1 MDLEALDE
9 IKKKALEEHIPIIMD
24 ETLEVIQEYLEEL
37 KPKKILEIGTAVGY
51 SSCQFVRISSYGEQ
65 GQEQTQVHID
75 TIELDEERARTAKQ
89 NIKAVGLEKNI
100 NVITGNAVEILP
112 TLTGP
117 YDVIFI
123 DANKGK
129 YPVFLKE
136 ALRMSRT
143 GTIIFADNVLY
154 KGYVLGDYNKHK
166 QRTAVKHLREYLA
179 EAISNENLE
188 TQVSTV
194 GDGLAISIVKSI
206 EKNS

>member
-1 MDLEALDE
+1 MNLKALEEL
-9 IKKKALEEHIPIIMD
+9 KKKALEDHIPIIMD
-24 ETLEVIQEYLEEL
+24 DTLEVIKEYLEEIR
-37 KPKKILEIGTAVGY
+37 PKRILEIGTAVGY
-51 SSCQFVRISSYGEQ
+51 SSCQFVKISGEQ
-65 GQEQTQVHID
+65 VQID
-75 TIELDEERARTAKQ
+75 TIELDEERANLAIQ
-89 NIKAVGLEKNI
+89 NIKNIGLEKNI
-100 NVITGNAVEILP
+100 HVMIGNAVEILP
-112 TLTGP
+112 TLKGP
-117 YDVIFI
+117 YDVVFI

-129 YPVFLKE
+129 YPMFLSE
-136 ALRMSRT
+136 ALRMSHL

-206 EKNS
+206 EKNR